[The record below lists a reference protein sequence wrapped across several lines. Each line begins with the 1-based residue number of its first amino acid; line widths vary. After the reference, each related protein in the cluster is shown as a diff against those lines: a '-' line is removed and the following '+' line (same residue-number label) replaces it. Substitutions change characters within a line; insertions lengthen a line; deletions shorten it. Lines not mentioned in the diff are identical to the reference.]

1 MLTKAEAK
9 GSKSICGNA
18 NVVSASFPSL
28 PPMAV
33 AFCHLAC
40 YLHIL
45 NKIEAVE
52 QTAEYE
58 EALRQCGSNM
68 VQWLV
73 HVYPLIMRAK
83 LEAIKDYGVRASPE
97 DVRKFE
103 EEMKALSENDDEL
116 KALDEKQR
124 SKLMPA
130 MNTGPPDGDNTP
142 NQ

>member
-9 GSKSICGNA
+9 
-18 NVVSASFPSL
+18 
-28 PPMAV
+28 
-33 AFCHLAC
+33 AC

-58 EALRQCGSNM
+58 AAVKQCGSSM

-97 DVRKFE
+97 DIRKFE
-103 EEMKALSENDDEL
+103 EEMTALSENDDEL
-116 KALDEKQR
+116 KELDEKQR

-130 MNTGPPDGDNTP
+130 MNTSPSANDHTP
-142 NQ
+142 SQ